1 MMFNVKARKV
11 GNSIYISI
19 PKQYQVEAGSE
30 YVVYKSKNGRLIFT
44 PKIENPFLL
53 DEPFQKDED
62 EVWQTI
68 AKEEIR
74 KNV

>member
-19 PKQYQVEAGSE
+19 PRQYQVEAGSE